1 MIKPDKR
8 EEENSLSKNNEKEEE
23 NSLSKNNEKEEENSL
38 SKNNEKEEENSLSKN
53 NEKEEENSLSK
64 NNEKEREITVEDK
77 LKETEEKLLRALAD
91 IENQRRRFEK
101 ERQEAFD
108 FGGFNFARESL
119 SLLDN
124 IDRAITSFKN
134 DNNLKNNKDLDKI
147 IDGIEIVKKDLIS
160 IFKKN
165 DIKEIECIN
174 KKFDPNFHQAM
185 LEVEDNTRNPGT
197 VVQEI
202 QKGYMMK
209 DRLLR
214 PSLVSVTKKR
224 EEKAEKTTEA
234 DEKEQKK

>member
-1 MIKPDKR
+1 MTKSDKK
-8 EEENSLSKNNEKEEE
+8 EQENSKAKDKNLNQKDGSEKKEETT
-23 NSLSKNNEKEEENSL
+23 EE
-38 SKNNEKEEENSLSKN
+38 
-53 NEKEEENSLSK
+53 
-64 NNEKEREITVEDK
+64 K
-77 LKETEEKLLRALAD
+77 LKTLEEKLLRTMAEM
-91 IENQRRRFEK
+91 ENQRKRFEK

-119 SLLDN
+119 LLLDN
-124 IDRAITSFKN
+124 IDRAIVSFKN
-134 DNNLKNNKDLDKI
+134 DEQFKKNKDLYKI
-147 IDGIEIVKKDLIS
+147 IDGIEIVKKDLVS

-165 DIKEIECIN
+165 SITEIECVN

-185 LEVEDNTRNPGT
+185 MEVEDNTKETGT

-224 EEKAEKTTEA
+224 EEETEKTPKNEKKS
-234 DEKEQKK
+234 DEK